1 VASEAA
7 RSRVAFQRAER
18 YRFESRTTP
27 SGMCSAA
34 AAGEADRSAARR
46 RSLALFNFDISS
58 ISFSMNA
65 IGFATSSG
73 TSTPGRMARSRLQSI
88 ATPSPPAVADAGA
101 NLARS
106 RACFRFLA
114 GRTVP
119 LRHAIASPRLRSA
132 VLVVVVASSSSSVA
146 APESNLRSA
155 SSAAATSASVAAT
168 PSTPFQMIFP
178 RGVYGWR
185 RPAATPD
192 APPAMPF
199 SSNRWT
205 STGLRLDDGEA
216 DASAVAVAGGSSRP
230 SAHRSRMW
238 YAAATP
244 ANPAP
249 MTAILRGSGSP
260 GARSTDAT
268 DAWLRARRR
277 CLPTTSVE
285 ESGLE

>member
-1 VASEAA
+1 
-7 RSRVAFQRAER
+7 
-18 YRFESRTTP
+18 
-27 SGMCSAA
+27 
-34 AAGEADRSAARR
+34 
-46 RSLALFNFDISS
+46 
-58 ISFSMNA
+58 
-65 IGFATSSG
+65 
-73 TSTPGRMARSRLQSI
+73 
-88 ATPSPPAVADAGA
+88 
-101 NLARS
+101 
-106 RACFRFLA
+106 
-114 GRTVP
+114 
-119 LRHAIASPRLRSA
+119 
-132 VLVVVVASSSSSVA
+132 
-146 APESNLRSA
+146 
-155 SSAAATSASVAAT
+155 
-168 PSTPFQMIFP
+168 MIFP

-216 DASAVAVAGGSSRP
+216 DASAVAMAGGSSRP